1 MDSPLSSFSS
11 QSAFNQLKVAVIGG
25 GIGGLSA
32 AIALRRAGHIGS
44 SSNPPT
50 AADLS
55 DHITHVVEIYERRS
69 FDVEVGA
76 SISCAANGM
85 SYPSPMLDAKY
96 PMSHLIQ
103 GTQWLREWG
112 VDIPMMKPV
121 VLQKL
126 VMRDWETGRVL
137 NQYNLDNYEATWGN
151 VYNMFHRQDMHKVL
165 LYTATSEEGKGIPC
179 KVVID
184 HM

>member
-1 MDSPLSSFSS
+1 M
-11 QSAFNQLKVAVIGG
+11 
-25 GIGGLSA
+25 
-32 AIALRRAGHIGS
+32 
-44 SSNPPT
+44 SNT
-50 AADLS
+50 KHYVSL
-55 DHITHVVEIYERRS
+55 
-69 FDVEVGA
+69 
-76 SISCAANGM
+76 
-85 SYPSPMLDAKY
+85 
-96 PMSHLIQ
+96 LIQ

-121 VLQKL
+121 ILQKL

-151 VYNMFHRQDMHKVL
+151 VYNMFHRQDMHKGL
-165 LYTATSEEGKGIPC
+165 LHTATSQEGKGIPC